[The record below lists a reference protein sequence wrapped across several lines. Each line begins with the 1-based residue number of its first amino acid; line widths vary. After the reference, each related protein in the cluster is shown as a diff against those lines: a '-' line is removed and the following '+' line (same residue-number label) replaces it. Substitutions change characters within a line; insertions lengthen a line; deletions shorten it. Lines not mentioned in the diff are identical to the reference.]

1 MKKLSDTKKLDCVT
15 NVRND
20 SIRHAELDS
29 ASQVNPLLSLRDT
42 LPQGRE
48 NTLCAIPT
56 SKSIKVVPMSTDRAT
71 CVAHDKNL
79 STYRLNVLETD
90 KNLTHT
96 LSRICKFAYS
106 SLTNSTL
113 SQRERVKY
121 GFTLAEVF
129 SPCRKVKLNFGFTLA
144 ETLITLGII
153 GVVAALTLPTL
164 ISNYKKH
171 VVETRLK
178 AAYSQLSQAIVLSE
192 TQNGEYT
199 SWDLPPS
206 QADWRGQIRWLE
218 KYIAPYL
225 EHTKIS
231 RATLNP
237 SATEIL
243 CYIRLKNGT
252 IVYFH
257 SGSYADF
264 YIDINGL
271 QGPNKLGYDIFVVN
285 LNVKNLNIRNSKNL
299 FFYGIQ
305 HVDNRTNA
313 LNLCATS
320 RPGFCGAIIQY
331 DGWKIKEDY
340 PYKF

>member
-71 CVAHDKNL
+71 CVAP
-79 STYRLNVLETD
+79 
-90 KNLTHT
+90 
-96 LSRICKFAYS
+96 LSRICKFAFS

-121 GFTLAEVF
+121 GFTLAEAF

-144 ETLITLGII
+144 EVLITLGII

-206 QADWRGQIRWLE
+206 QGDWRGQIRWLE

-271 QGPNKLGYDIFVVN
+271 QGPNKFGYDIFVVN

-320 RPGFCGAIIQY
+320 QPGFCGAIIQS